1 MWSKAGNLPRRVE
14 VVVAEGVVV
23 EAEVVVVE
31 AEGVV
36 VGAAEEPEW
45 GDFGKKVLGS
55 AVVVFVL
62 VGRSV
67 AAGV

>member
-1 MWSKAGNLPRRVE
+1 M
-14 VVVAEGVVV
+14 AEGVVV

-45 GDFGKKVLGS
+45 GDFGKKGLGS

>member
-1 MWSKAGNLPRRVE
+1 M
-14 VVVAEGVVV
+14 AEGVVV
-23 EAEVVVVE
+23 EAEGVVVE

-36 VGAAEEPEW
+36 VGAAAELAL
-45 GDFGKKVLGS
+45 GDFGKKVLVS